1 MKQKWIAVLMAA
13 VFMLLTA
20 MGCAKE
26 EQAGAE
32 NPDAY
37 RNRFEAAAVSRQ
49 LDSVEGVTSERILET
64 EGDVLISVDY
74 PVVTGA
80 PDISAEM
87 KTFAEGKLA
96 DFRTAAEAASAEHKN
111 ETSSLMV
118 TYKPYRTEG
127 GLLSIKFTTESKLAG
142 QETAEEIDAF
152 VYDTAANK
160 KLGLTDV
167 FDAAQDYLTPIAQE
181 AQAYLQNNE
190 VLRKTVNEDQI
201 AKGAAPSEEKYAD
214 FALAPDKV
222 LFFFNRGTIAP
233 AEAGSFEVGI
243 PLAKLAGVLNEE
255 NKEAVLGAEQ
265 ASAVQAAQGA
275 VPAGP
280 AETDIQ
286 QIRTRDGFMTAKSI
300 EGIDPMNDKVIAITF
315 DDGPHETLTPKLL
328 DILKENGVVA
338 TFFMLGQNAE
348 KYPDIVKRAYD
359 EGHEIGTHS
368 WDHRDSWPNLSMGE
382 RLDQYTKANDAIQ
395 AATGLR
401 TLIDR
406 PPYGAM
412 TEEMAA
418 QIGREQIIWS
428 VDPED
433 WKYRDADEVY
443 DRVVDGTDSGGYV
456 QDGGIILSHDIHAT
470 TVEAFARIIPR
481 LKDEGYTFVTV
492 TQLMQIAEARG
503 QDMEKY
509 KFFSAPA
516 AASASKNE
524 D

>member
-1 MKQKWIAVLMAA
+1 MKQKWIAVLTAA
-13 VFMLLTA
+13 VFMVLA
-20 MGCAKE
+20 AVGCAKG
-26 EQAGAE
+26 EQVDAE

-49 LDSVEGVTSERILET
+49 LDSVEGVTSGHILET
-64 EGDVLISVDY
+64 EGNVLVSVDY
-74 PVVTGA
+74 PVIADA

-87 KTFAEGKLA
+87 KTFVEEKLA
-96 DFRTAAEAASAEHKN
+96 EFRTAAKAASTENKSGP
-111 ETSSLMV
+111 SSLMV

-127 GLLSIKFTTESKLAG
+127 GLLSIKFTTKSKLAS
-142 QETAEEIDAF
+142 QETSEEVDAF
-152 VYDTAANK
+152 VYDTTTNK

-167 FDAAQDYLTPIAQE
+167 FDSTQDYLTSIAQE
-181 AQAYLQNNE
+181 AQACLRNNE
-190 VLRKTVNEDQI
+190 VLRKHADEDQI
-201 AKGAAPSEEKYAD
+201 AEGAAPSEEKYED
-214 FALAPDKV
+214 FVLAPDKV
-222 LFFFNRGTIAP
+222 LFFFNRGTILP
-233 AEAGSFEVGI
+233 SEAGSFAVGI
-243 PLAKLAGVLNEE
+243 PFTKLAGVLNEG
-255 NKEAVLGAEQ
+255 NKEAILGTEQ
-265 ASAVQAAQGA
+265 EGAMQDVHGAAH
-275 VPAGP
+275 AGP
-280 AETDIQ
+280 AETDIR
-286 QIRTRDGFMTAKSI
+286 QIRARDGFMTAKSI
-300 EGIDPMNDKVIAITF
+300 EGIDPMGDKVIAITF

-328 DILKENGVVA
+328 DILEENGVVA

-368 WDHRDSWPNLSMGE
+368 WDHRDSWPKLSTDD

-412 TEEMAA
+412 QEEMAA

-443 DRVVDGTDSGGYV
+443 DRVIDGTDNGGYV
-456 QDGGIILSHDIHAT
+456 RDGGIILSHDIHAT
-470 TVEAFARIIPR
+470 TVEAFARIIPK

-503 QDMEKY
+503 QDMGEY
-509 KFFSAPA
+509 KFFSAPTA
-516 AASASKNE
+516 ADASKNE
-524 D
+524 